1 MFARQTPRTRWQRM
15 REAVLPSM
23 GFYRTLRYYKLRMSR
38 LNDSP
43 YAVAAG
49 FATGIAVSMTPFM
62 GFHMVLAA
70 FLVWV
75 FRGSMMAM
83 VLGTVLAGNPW
94 TFPVIWYVTFHIG
107 RAILGLEKGG
117 AVAPAHFSMHDLMER
132 PLELLLPM
140 SVGALPLIC
149 IFAPLAF
156 YGARRLVTGMRD
168 ARRLRLE
175 GASVKGAIS

>member
-1 MFARQTPRTRWQRM
+1 MFARQTPRNRRQKM

-49 FATGIAVSMTPFM
+49 FATGVAVSLTPFM

-70 FLVWV
+70 FLVWL

-94 TFPVIWYVTFHIG
+94 TFPVIWYVTFKIG
-107 RAILGLEKGG
+107 RAILGFENGG
-117 AVAPAHFSMHDLMER
+117 VVTPVDFSMQELMDR

-149 IFAPLAF
+149 IFAPIAF
-156 YGARRLVTGMRD
+156 YGARRVVKGMHD
-168 ARRLRLE
+168 ARRLRLQ
-175 GASVKGAIS
+175 GASVKDSAS

>member
-1 MFARQTPRTRWQRM
+1 M

-49 FATGIAVSMTPFM
+49 FATGVAVSFTPFM

-94 TFPVIWYVTFHIG
+94 TFPVIWYVTFQIG
-107 RAILGLEKGG
+107 SAILGFEKGG
-117 AVAPAHFSMHDLMER
+117 VVAPAHFSMHDMLEK

-140 SVGALPLIC
+140 TVGALPLMC
-149 IFAPLAF
+149 LFAPVAF

-168 ARRLRLE
+168 ARRLRLQ
-175 GASVKGAIS
+175 GAPLKDGSA